1 MAALAAKSPLE
12 GDGVIE
18 NLYEYLWEKDNL
30 DRGPMGVRV
39 PDTVV
44 FKLRSPVAWYFT
56 SAKDG
61 TIKRKRKANLTMEN
75 IEEGFLSGLGSCGVA
90 AYFIDTKSKSGE
102 QSVPVAQA
110 RGPAP
115 APAGQPFACLVPRL
129 PVQLPDCPLAPSPP
143 AADGPLIEYF
153 DEEGLRE
160 FLRFRRKPLSGILQR
175 FVEPK
180 GGKNSMLRAVWA
192 PKLCLCERRE
202 NTKRLWD
209 TRYR

>member
-102 QSVPVAQA
+102 QSVPVAPAQA
-110 RGPAP
+110 PRPLPQPAFG
-115 APAGQPFACLVPRL
+115 AACPRL
-129 PVQLPDCPLAPSPP
+129 PVYVTCRPLAPRLP

-209 TRYR
+209 TRFR

>member
-102 QSVPVAQA
+102 QSVPVA
-110 RGPAP
+110 PAP
-115 APAGQPFACLVPRL
+115 AHARSRRGPGVRLVCNCQRMCIAALCPPRPFA
-129 PVQLPDCPLAPSPP
+129 AE
-143 AADGPLIEYF
+143 GPLIEYF

-180 GGKNSMLRAVWA
+180 GGKNSMIRAVWA

-202 NTKRLWD
+202 NTRRLWD